1 MTTYT
6 MLEEVNIRLAAH
18 ALFGFVAERF
28 LLESRQEEGV
38 IVCQSNLNI

>member
-1 MTTYT
+1 

-28 LLESRQEEGV
+28 LLEPRQEEGQMF
-38 IVCQSNLNI
+38 IQG